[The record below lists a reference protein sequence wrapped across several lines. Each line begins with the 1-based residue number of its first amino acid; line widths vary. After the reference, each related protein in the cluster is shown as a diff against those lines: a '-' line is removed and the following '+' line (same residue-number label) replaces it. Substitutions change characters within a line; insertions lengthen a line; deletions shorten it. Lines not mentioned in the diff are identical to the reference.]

1 MRQVRLYCPGCEQ
14 VQSFELSFAGCKPGT
29 ASGRCMFYSIKTQIG
44 LRSEALAER
53 ITERLDLLIRTRG
66 ACPVCG
72 AAQAYSDL
80 AALQNEAT
88 VGRWMW
94 NRMHHIEYN
103 DEELKSE
110 WVVGPEIVPPQV

>member
-1 MRQVRLYCPGCEQ
+1 MHVVRIP
-14 VQSFELSFAGCKPGT
+14 
-29 ASGRCMFYSIKTQIG
+29 
-44 LRSEALAER
+44 
-53 ITERLDLLIRTRG
+53 
-66 ACPVCG
+66 
-72 AAQAYSDL
+72 QAVKGME
-80 AALQNEAT
+80 EAT